1 MENIYSSTSLNLF
14 NEAIK
19 YARTITEISYSNK
32 SIIKDSTKTLFSHNH
47 QPWEKKYWH
56 PDFNVPMGFYVR
68 AEIFELVGIFTLNKL
83 INNINK
89 KNIGFYS
96 K

>member
-1 MENIYSSTSLNLF
+1 MEKWKNTATVSDWFKNVANKKLCSFIQLDVENIYPSISLNLF

-47 QPWEKKYWH
+47 QPWEKKY
-56 PDFNVPMGFYVR
+56 
-68 AEIFELVGIFTLNKL
+68 
-83 INNINK
+83 
-89 KNIGFYS
+89 
-96 K
+96 